1 MGMAPFVVSAKVPL
15 AGTKMPK
22 PRMSAAE
29 RLRRLEEAKAFL
41 RQHLAAHPV
50 PARTLIKDAK
60 TVGIASRTL
69 HRAKDALGVQVQ
81 RQGWGQGGQ
90 WLWAVPTEQEPAVMA
105 SLAAAGETQ
114 RRTPIGAKTILAAQN
129 IATKVPTC

>member
-1 MGMAPFVVSAKVPL
+1 MGMAPFLASAKVPL
-15 AGTKMPK
+15 AGTKVPTM
-22 PRMSAAE
+22 RMSGAE

-69 HRAKDALGVQVQ
+69 HQAKDALGVQVQ

-90 WLWAVPTEQEPAVMA
+90 WLWAVPTELESGAPA
-105 SLAAAGETQ
+105 SLMG
-114 RRTPIGAKTILAAQN
+114 
-129 IATKVPTC
+129 C